1 MKKFLKFGAALT
13 ALVLGLACFVACSND
28 GGGPQFFTRRSQVL
42 TPDTKC
48 MILIFILNIIQK
60 VI

>member
-28 GGGPQFFTRRSQVL
+28 GGGVHSSSRDAHRF
-42 TPDTKC
+42 
-48 MILIFILNIIQK
+48 
-60 VI
+60 